1 LQLLDSRYGNFWEA
15 VVAPNNPYGI
25 TPSDDNEFHLKALMV
40 RTMSTFS
47 ELLEPVEQVERSTT
61 DGVVVETITFNLFF
75 EILSAQSYS
84 WFQGDQVTDFAYG
97 AVRQDMDDRS
107 TALAVTYGGDGWWNA
122 SAGAGADN
130 SQFYYEPIG
139 LRVLYQLIPSNPQV
153 SSLSLSLS
161 LPAELSLSLSRS
173 QSVLGWKYHQ
183 AFEESQKYKEGKF
196 IIERQQVR
204 KVRRGFSSAVCL
216 AARTVSGAA
225 RTCA

>member
-161 LPAELSLSLSRS
+161 LPAELSLSLSLS
-173 QSVLGWKYHQ
+173 LS
-183 AFEESQKYKEGKF
+183 
-196 IIERQQVR
+196 
-204 KVRRGFSSAVCL
+204 
-216 AARTVSGAA
+216 
-225 RTCA
+225 